1 MYISEDTLDRIIK
14 EDTPYI
20 DLTTMVLGIGNEQGR
35 ISFSSRE
42 AGILCGSE
50 EVARILQKLG
60 AQPNLVLPSGTP
72 ISPQQLFLQAEGHAT
87 GLHTAWKACLNILEY
102 CSGIAT
108 RTHTLVTQ
116 ARVVN
121 PEANILS
128 TRKMFP
134 GTRELAI
141 KAVVAGGGLP
151 HRLGLSETIL
161 IFRQHINFL
170 GGMRVLA
177 HSIPLLKQR
186 ACEKKVLVEV
196 ESLDDALLMAAAGID
211 GLQFDKIPP
220 LQLKQ
225 YVEVIRDSY
234 PNLLLIAAGGI
245 NTANVTDYAAIGVQG
260 IVTTSM
266 YFGRPLDISVKIE
279 PIQSKP

>member
-60 AQPNLVLPSGTP
+60 AKTNLVLPSGTS
-72 ISPQQLFLQAEGHAT
+72 ISPQQLFLQAEGTAA
-87 GLHTAWKACLNILEY
+87 GLHIAWKASLNIVEY

-108 RTHTLVTQ
+108 RTHELLTK
-116 ARVVN
+116 ARTVN
-121 PEANILS
+121 PDVNILS

-134 GTRELAI
+134 GTRELAV

-161 IFRQHINFL
+161 VFRQHINFL
-170 GGMRVLA
+170 GGMEELA
-177 HSIPLLKQR
+177 KNIPQFKQR
-186 ACEKKVLVEV
+186 DCEKKFIVEV
-196 ESLDDALLMAAAGID
+196 EKLDDALLLAAAGVD
-211 GLQFDKIPP
+211 GLQFDKVPP
-220 LQLKQ
+220 QQLKQ
-225 YVEVIRDSY
+225 FVEVIRESY
-234 PNLLLIAAGGI
+234 PGIVLIGAGGI
-245 NTANVTDYAAIGVQG
+245 KESNVIDYAASGVAG

-279 PIQSKP
+279 PI

>member
-1 MYISEDTLDRIIK
+1 MYISEETLDRIIK
-14 EDTPYI
+14 EHTPYI
-20 DLTTMVLGIGNEQGR
+20 DLTTMVLGSGNEQGR

-60 AQPNLVLPSGTP
+60 AKTNLVLPSGTS
-72 ISPQQLFLQAEGHAT
+72 ISPQQLFLQAEGTAA
-87 GLHTAWKACLNILEY
+87 GLHIAWKASLNIVEY

-108 RTHTLVTQ
+108 RTHELLTK
-116 ARVVN
+116 ARTVN
-121 PEANILS
+121 PDVNILS

-134 GTRELAI
+134 GPRELAV

-161 IFRQHINFL
+161 VFRQHINFL
-170 GGMRVLA
+170 GGMEELA
-177 HSIPLLKQR
+177 KNIPQFKQR
-186 ACEKKVLVEV
+186 DCEKKFIVEV
-196 ESLDDALLMAAAGID
+196 EKLDDALLLAAAGVD
-211 GLQFDKIPP
+211 GLQFDKVPP
-220 LQLKQ
+220 QQLKQ
-225 YVEVIRDSY
+225 FVEVIRESY
-234 PNLLLIAAGGI
+234 PGIVLIGAGGI
-245 NTANVTDYAAIGVQG
+245 KESNVIDYAASGVAG

-279 PIQSKP
+279 PI